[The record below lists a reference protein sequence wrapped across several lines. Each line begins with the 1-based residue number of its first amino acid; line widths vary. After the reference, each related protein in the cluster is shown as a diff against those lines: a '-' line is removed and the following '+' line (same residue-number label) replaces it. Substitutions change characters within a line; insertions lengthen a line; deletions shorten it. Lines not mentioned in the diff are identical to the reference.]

1 MTTTVTSL
9 GTPRPPSAA
18 AATAHVPFPRTL
30 AQRDR
35 ARFARYREL
44 LDFFEGRRAAPSGSR
59 RERMLQFNYARAFV
73 EKGAAYLVSDH
84 RPVATATEETSEG
97 RRRAAEAEQAL
108 RELWEANELLRLD
121 LDGELD
127 TAVLGDGAY
136 KSRGRA
142 RAARRRLRARRA
154 GPPRMEPRRRRAGGI
169 LLGKTNTPE
178 LTFAGET
185 DNLVYGRTNNPFDL
199 SRAPGGSSG
208 GAGAIVCCGGA
219 AFDIGSDT
227 GGSVRGPAHYCGITG
242 IKPNSGRV
250 PRTGHI
256 VPHGL
261 GALDSLTQNG
271 PMARYVEDLALIMP
285 IISGP
290 DWSDPFIMP
299 VPLGDPADVDIN
311 GLRVCFYTD
320 NGVRTPTAEIMATV
334 RGAAAALDDVC
345 ASVEEDLPRAI
356 PENPGISDMLRQGD
370 GQAGAH
376 RMLAK
381 YGTTETHEWMTRQLQ
396 KSSESILP
404 VGEYTAVLEQVDA
417 YRSAM
422 LGFMQNYD
430 VIICPVSSFAA
441 LPHGE
446 SMMDKNRAGMN
457 YTATYNITGWPS
469 TVVRGGTSPDGLPIG
484 VQVVAR
490 PWREDV
496 SLAVA
501 QYLEGALGGWQKPPM

>member
-1 MTTTVTSL
+1 MGNIIYASAKSMAQAVRDKEVSAVELVEAHL
-9 GTPRPPSAA
+9 GRIEEVNSALNA
-18 AATAHVPFPRTL
+18 VVQL
-30 AQRDR
+30 
-35 ARFARYREL
+35 
-44 LDFFEGRRAAPSGSR
+44 
-59 RERMLQFNYARAFV
+59 
-73 EKGAAYLVSDH
+73 
-84 RPVATATEETSEG
+84 
-97 RRRAAEAEQAL
+97 AAE
-108 RELWEANELLRLD
+108 
-121 LDGELD
+121 
-127 TAVLGDGAY
+127 
-136 KSRGRA
+136 RA
-142 RAARRRLRARRA
+142 RAEAVEADAALARGESKGALHGVPFTLKDSIDTEGIITTGGTLGRKDFVPDADATVTARLRA
-154 GPPRMEPRRRRAGGI
+154 AGGI

-178 LTFAGET
+178 LTYAGET

-256 VPHGL
+256 VPHSF
-261 GALDSLTQNG
+261 GAVDSLTQNG
-271 PMARYVEDLALIMP
+271 PMARYVEDLALILP

-290 DWSDPFIMP
+290 DWNDPAIVP
-299 VPLGDPADVDIN
+299 VPLGDPADVDIG

-320 NGVRTPTAEIMATV
+320 NGLRTPTAEIVAAV
-334 RGAAAALDDVC
+334 RAAAAALSDTG
-345 ASVEEDLPRAI
+345 ATVEEDLPSAI
-356 PENPGISDMLRQGD
+356 PDNPEISNMLSRGN
-370 GQAGAH
+370 GQAGA
-376 RMLAK
+376 RRLLAK
-381 YGTTETHEWMTRQLQ
+381 YGTTETHEWMTRLLE
-396 KSSESILP
+396 KASENVVP

-422 LGFMQNYD
+422 LGFMERYD
-430 VIICPVSSFAA
+430 VIVCPVAAFAA

-446 SMMDKNRAGMN
+446 SMTDENRTGIG

-501 QYLEGALGGWQKPPM
+501 QYLEGALGGWQRPPM

>member
-1 MTTTVTSL
+1 MNEIIYA
-9 GTPRPPSAA
+9 SAKTMAQAIQDKEVSAVELVDAHLARIEDVNPALNAVVMLA
-18 AATAHVPFPRTL
+18 A
-30 AQRDR
+30 DR
-35 ARFARYREL
+35 AR
-44 LDFFEGRRAAPSGSR
+44 
-59 RERMLQFNYARAFV
+59 V
-73 EKGAAYLVSDH
+73 E
-84 RPVATATEETSEG
+84 
-97 RRRAAEAEQAL
+97 AAEA
-108 RELWEANELLRLD
+108 
-121 LDGELD
+121 D
-127 TAVLGDGAY
+127 TALARGESKGALHGVPFTLKDSIDTEGVITTGGTLGRKHYVPDAD
-136 KSRGRA
+136 A
-142 RAARRRLRARRA
+142 TVAARLRA
-154 GPPRMEPRRRRAGGI
+154 AGGI

-178 LTFAGET
+178 LTYAGET

-227 GGSVRGPAHYCGITG
+227 GGSIRGPAHYCGITG

-261 GALDSLTQNG
+261 GAVDSLTQNG

-290 DWSDPFIMP
+290 DWNDPHIVPM
-299 VPLGDPADVDIN
+299 PLGDPADVDIS
-311 GLRVCFYTD
+311 GLRVAFYTH
-320 NGVRTPTAEIMATV
+320 NGVNTPTPEIMAAV
-334 RGAAAALDDVC
+334 RTAVSALDDMC

-356 PENPGISDMLRQGD
+356 PDNPDINNRLSQGN
-370 GQAGAH
+370 GQAGA
-376 RMLAK
+376 RRLLEK
-381 YGTTETHEWMTRQLQ
+381 YGTSETHQWITRLLE
-396 KSSESILP
+396 KASENTVS
-404 VGEYTAVLEQVDA
+404 VQEYTAVLEEVDA
-417 YRSAM
+417 YRSDM
-422 LGFMQNYD
+422 LRFMENYD

-446 SMMDKNRAGMN
+446 SMTDEKRIGIG
-457 YTATYNITGWPS
+457 YTSTYNITGWPS
-469 TVVRGGTSPDGLPIG
+469 TVVRGGTSPEGLPIG

>member
-1 MTTTVTSL
+1 MGNIIYASAKSMAQAVRDKEVSAVELVEAHL
-9 GTPRPPSAA
+9 GRIEEVNSALNA
-18 AATAHVPFPRTL
+18 VVQL
-30 AQRDR
+30 
-35 ARFARYREL
+35 
-44 LDFFEGRRAAPSGSR
+44 
-59 RERMLQFNYARAFV
+59 
-73 EKGAAYLVSDH
+73 
-84 RPVATATEETSEG
+84 
-97 RRRAAEAEQAL
+97 AAE
-108 RELWEANELLRLD
+108 
-121 LDGELD
+121 
-127 TAVLGDGAY
+127 
-136 KSRGRA
+136 RA
-142 RAARRRLRARRA
+142 RAEAVEADAALARGENKGALHGVPFTLKDSIDTEGIITTGGTLGRKDFVPDADATVTARLRA
-154 GPPRMEPRRRRAGGI
+154 AGGI

-178 LTFAGET
+178 LTYAGET

-256 VPHGL
+256 VPHSF
-261 GALDSLTQNG
+261 GAVDSLTQNG
-271 PMARYVEDLALIMP
+271 PMARYVEDLALILP

-290 DWSDPFIMP
+290 DWDDPHIVPM
-299 VPLGDPADVDIN
+299 PLGNPADVDIS
-311 GLRVCFYTD
+311 GLRVAFYTD
-320 NGVRTPTAEIMATV
+320 NGLRVPTDEIVAAVRS
-334 RGAAAALDDVC
+334 AANALADAGC
-345 ASVEEDLPRAI
+345 LVEEDLPRAI
-356 PENPGISDMLRQGD
+356 PDNPDINNQLSQGD
-370 GQAGAH
+370 GQAGA
-376 RMLAK
+376 RRLLAK
-381 YGTTETHEWMTRQLQ
+381 YGTTETHEWMTRLLE
-396 KSSESILP
+396 KASENMVS
-404 VGEYTAVLEQVDA
+404 VGEYTAVLEKIDS

-422 LGFMQNYD
+422 LGFMENYD
-430 VIICPVSSFAA
+430 VIVCPVSAFAA

-446 SMMDKNRAGMN
+446 SMTDENRSGIN

-501 QYLEGALGGWQKPPM
+501 QYLEGALGGWQNPPI

>member
-1 MTTTVTSL
+1 MGNIIYASAKSMAQAVRDKEVSAVELVEAHL
-9 GTPRPPSAA
+9 GRI
-18 AATAHVPFPRTL
+18 
-30 AQRDR
+30 
-35 ARFARYREL
+35 
-44 LDFFEGRRAAPSGSR
+44 
-59 RERMLQFNYARAFV
+59 
-73 EKGAAYLVSDH
+73 
-84 RPVATATEETSEG
+84 EEVNPALNAVVQL
-97 RRRAAEAEQAL
+97 AAE
-108 RELWEANELLRLD
+108 
-121 LDGELD
+121 
-127 TAVLGDGAY
+127 
-136 KSRGRA
+136 RA
-142 RAARRRLRARRA
+142 RAVAVEADAALARGESKGALHGVPFTLKDSIDTEGIITTGGTLGRKDFVPDADATVTARLRA
-154 GPPRMEPRRRRAGGI
+154 AGGI

-178 LTFAGET
+178 LTYAGET

-256 VPHGL
+256 VPHSF
-261 GALDSLTQNG
+261 GAVDSLTQNG
-271 PMARYVEDLALIMP
+271 PMARYVEDLALILS

-290 DWSDPFIMP
+290 DWDDPHIVPM
-299 VPLGDPADVDIN
+299 PLGNPADVDIS
-311 GLRVCFYTD
+311 GLRVAFYTD
-320 NGVRTPTAEIMATV
+320 NGLRVPTDEIVAAVRS
-334 RGAAAALDDVC
+334 AANALEDAGC
-345 ASVEEDLPRAI
+345 LVEEDLPRAI
-356 PENPGISDMLRQGD
+356 PDNPDINNRLSQGD
-370 GQAGAH
+370 GQAGA
-376 RMLAK
+376 RRLLAK
-381 YGTTETHEWMTRQLQ
+381 YGTTETHEWMTRLLE
-396 KSSESILP
+396 KASENMVS
-404 VGEYTAVLEQVDA
+404 VGEYTAALEQVDA

-422 LGFMQNYD
+422 LGFMENYD
-430 VIICPVSSFAA
+430 VIVCPVSAFAA

-446 SMMDKNRAGMN
+446 SMTDENRSGIN

-501 QYLEGALGGWQKPPM
+501 QYLEGALGGWQRPPM

>member
-1 MTTTVTSL
+1 MGNIIYASAKSMAQAVRDKEVSAVELVEAHL
-9 GTPRPPSAA
+9 GRIEEVNSALNA
-18 AATAHVPFPRTL
+18 VVQL
-30 AQRDR
+30 
-35 ARFARYREL
+35 
-44 LDFFEGRRAAPSGSR
+44 
-59 RERMLQFNYARAFV
+59 
-73 EKGAAYLVSDH
+73 
-84 RPVATATEETSEG
+84 
-97 RRRAAEAEQAL
+97 AAE
-108 RELWEANELLRLD
+108 
-121 LDGELD
+121 
-127 TAVLGDGAY
+127 
-136 KSRGRA
+136 RA
-142 RAARRRLRARRA
+142 RAEAVEADAALARGESKGALHGVPFTLKDSIDTEGIITTGGTLGRKDFVPDADATVTARLRA
-154 GPPRMEPRRRRAGGI
+154 AGGI

-178 LTFAGET
+178 LTYAGET

-256 VPHGL
+256 VPHSF
-261 GALDSLTQNG
+261 GAVDSLTQNG
-271 PMARYVEDLALIMP
+271 PMARYVEDLALILS

-290 DWSDPFIMP
+290 DWDDPHIVPM
-299 VPLGDPADVDIN
+299 PLGNPADVDIS
-311 GLRVCFYTD
+311 GLRVAFYTD
-320 NGVRTPTAEIMATV
+320 NGLRVPTDEIVAAVRS
-334 RGAAAALDDVC
+334 AANALADAGC
-345 ASVEEDLPRAI
+345 LVEEDLPRAI
-356 PENPGISDMLRQGD
+356 PDNPDINNQLSQGD
-370 GQAGAH
+370 GQAGA
-376 RMLAK
+376 RRLLAK
-381 YGTTETHEWMTRQLQ
+381 YGTTETHEWMTRLLE
-396 KSSESILP
+396 KASENMVS
-404 VGEYTAVLEQVDA
+404 VGEYTAVLEKIDS

-422 LGFMQNYD
+422 LGFMENYD
-430 VIICPVSSFAA
+430 VIVCPVSAFAA

-446 SMMDKNRAGMN
+446 SMTDENRSGIN

-501 QYLEGALGGWQKPPM
+501 QYLEGALGGWQNPPI

>member
-1 MTTTVTSL
+1 MDNIIYASAKSMAQAVRDKEVSAVELVEAHL
-9 GTPRPPSAA
+9 GRIEEVNSALNA
-18 AATAHVPFPRTL
+18 VVQL
-30 AQRDR
+30 
-35 ARFARYREL
+35 
-44 LDFFEGRRAAPSGSR
+44 
-59 RERMLQFNYARAFV
+59 
-73 EKGAAYLVSDH
+73 
-84 RPVATATEETSEG
+84 
-97 RRRAAEAEQAL
+97 AAE
-108 RELWEANELLRLD
+108 
-121 LDGELD
+121 
-127 TAVLGDGAY
+127 
-136 KSRGRA
+136 RA
-142 RAARRRLRARRA
+142 RAEAVEADAALARGERKGALHGVPFTLKDSIDTEGIITTGGTLGRKDFVPDADATVTARLRA
-154 GPPRMEPRRRRAGGI
+154 EGGI

-178 LTFAGET
+178 LTYAGET

-256 VPHGL
+256 VPHSF
-261 GALDSLTQNG
+261 GAVDSLTQNG
-271 PMARYVEDLALIMP
+271 PMARYVEDLALILS

-290 DWSDPFIMP
+290 DWDDPHIVPM
-299 VPLGDPADVDIN
+299 PLGNPADVDIS
-311 GLRVCFYTD
+311 GLRVAFYTD
-320 NGVRTPTAEIMATV
+320 NGLRVPTDEIVAAVRS
-334 RGAAAALDDVC
+334 AANALEDAGC
-345 ASVEEDLPRAI
+345 LVEEDLPRAI
-356 PENPGISDMLRQGD
+356 PDNPDINNQLSQGD
-370 GQAGAH
+370 GQAGA
-376 RMLAK
+376 RRLLAK
-381 YGTTETHEWMTRQLQ
+381 YGTTETHEWMTRLLE
-396 KSSESILP
+396 KASENMVS
-404 VGEYTAVLEQVDA
+404 VGEYTAVLEKIDS

-422 LGFMQNYD
+422 LGFMENYD
-430 VIICPVSSFAA
+430 VIVCPVSAFAA

-446 SMMDKNRAGMN
+446 SMTDENRSGIN

-501 QYLEGALGGWQKPPM
+501 QYLEGALGGWQRPPM

>member
-1 MTTTVTSL
+1 MTDTNNIIYA
-9 GTPRPPSAA
+9 SARSMAQAIQDKEVSAVELVDAHLARIDEVNPALNAVVQLA
-18 AATAHVPFPRTL
+18 AE
-30 AQRDR
+30 R
-35 ARFARYREL
+35 ARAE
-44 LDFFEGRRAAPSGSR
+44 
-59 RERMLQFNYARAFV
+59 
-73 EKGAAYLVSDH
+73 
-84 RPVATATEETSEG
+84 
-97 RRRAAEAEQAL
+97 AAEADAAL
-108 RELWEANELLRLD
+108 AR
-121 LDGELD
+121 GESKGVLHGVPFTLKDSID
-127 TAVLGDGAY
+127 TEGIVTTGGTM
-136 KSRGRA
+136 GRKDYVPDA
-142 RAARRRLRARRA
+142 DATVTARLRAA
-154 GPPRMEPRRRRAGGI
+154 GAI

-219 AFDIGSDT
+219 PFDIGSDT

-250 PRTGHI
+250 PRTGHV

-271 PMARYVEDLALIMP
+271 PMARYVEDLVMIMP

-290 DWSDPFIMP
+290 DWSDPFIAP
-299 VPLGDPADVDIN
+299 VPLGDPVDVDIN
-311 GLRVCFYTD
+311 GLRICFYTD
-320 NGVRTPTAEIMATV
+320 NGVRTPTAEIMAAV
-334 RGAAAALDDVC
+334 RSAAAALGE
-345 ASVEEDLPRAI
+345 AGATVEEDLPRAI
-356 PENPGISDMLRQGD
+356 PENPDISDILRQGD
-370 GQAGAH
+370 GQAGAR
-376 RMLAK
+376 RMLAN
-381 YGTTETHEWMTRQLQ
+381 YGTTETHKWMTRQLA
-396 KSSESILP
+396 KSSESVVP
-404 VGEYTAVLEQVDA
+404 VGDYTAVLERVDA

-422 LGFMQNYD
+422 LGFMENYD
-430 VIICPVSSFAA
+430 VIVCPVSSFAA

-446 SMMDKNRAGMN
+446 SMEDRNRAGMN

-469 TVVRGGTSPDGLPIG
+469 TVVRAGTSPDGLPIG

-501 QYLEGALGGWQKPPM
+501 QYLEGALGGWQRPPM

>member
-1 MTTTVTSL
+1 MTDTNDIIYA
-9 GTPRPPSAA
+9 SAKTMAQAIQDKHVSAVELVETHLARIDEVNPALNAVVQLA
-18 AATAHVPFPRTL
+18 A
-30 AQRDR
+30 
-35 ARFARYREL
+35 
-44 LDFFEGRRAAPSGSR
+44 
-59 RERMLQFNYARAFV
+59 
-73 EKGAAYLVSDH
+73 K
-84 RPVATATEETSEG
+84 
-97 RRRAAEAEQAL
+97 
-108 RELWEANELLRLD
+108 
-121 LDGELD
+121 
-127 TAVLGDGAY
+127 
-136 KSRGRA
+136 RA
-142 RAARRRLRARRA
+142 RAEAVEADAALARGESLGKLHGVPFTLKDSIDTEGVVTTGGTLGRKDYVPDADATVTARLRAA
-154 GPPRMEPRRRRAGGI
+154 GAI

>member
-1 MTTTVTSL
+1 MGRTAEILIDSKKVRLDSMTDTNNIIYA
-9 GTPRPPSAA
+9 SARSMAQAIQDKEVSAVELVDAHLARIDEVNPALNAVVQLA
-18 AATAHVPFPRTL
+18 AE
-30 AQRDR
+30 R
-35 ARFARYREL
+35 ARAE
-44 LDFFEGRRAAPSGSR
+44 
-59 RERMLQFNYARAFV
+59 
-73 EKGAAYLVSDH
+73 
-84 RPVATATEETSEG
+84 
-97 RRRAAEAEQAL
+97 AAEADAAL
-108 RELWEANELLRLD
+108 AR
-121 LDGELD
+121 GESKGVLHGVPFTLKDSID
-127 TAVLGDGAY
+127 TEGIVTTGGTM
-136 KSRGRA
+136 GRKDYVPDA
-142 RAARRRLRARRA
+142 DATVTARLRAA
-154 GPPRMEPRRRRAGGI
+154 GAI

-219 AFDIGSDT
+219 PFDIGSDT

-250 PRTGHI
+250 PRTGHV

-271 PMARYVEDLALIMP
+271 PMARYVEDLVMIMP

-290 DWSDPFIMP
+290 DWSDPFIAP
-299 VPLGDPADVDIN
+299 VPLGDPVDVDIN
-311 GLRVCFYTD
+311 GLRICFYTD
-320 NGVRTPTAEIMATV
+320 NGVRTPTAEIMAAV
-334 RGAAAALDDVC
+334 RSAAAALGE
-345 ASVEEDLPRAI
+345 AGATVEEDLPRAI
-356 PENPGISDMLRQGD
+356 PENPDISDILRQGD
-370 GQAGAH
+370 GQAGAR
-376 RMLAK
+376 RMLAN
-381 YGTTETHEWMTRQLQ
+381 YGTTETHKWMTRQLA
-396 KSSESILP
+396 KSSESVVP
-404 VGEYTAVLEQVDA
+404 VGDYTAVLERVDA

-422 LGFMQNYD
+422 LGFMENYD
-430 VIICPVSSFAA
+430 VIVCPVSSFAA

-446 SMMDKNRAGMN
+446 SMEDRNRAGMN

-469 TVVRGGTSPDGLPIG
+469 TVVRAGTSPDGLPIG

-501 QYLEGALGGWQKPPM
+501 QYLEGALGGWQRPPM

>member
-1 MTTTVTSL
+1 MGNIIYASAKSMAQAVRDKEVSAVELVEAHL
-9 GTPRPPSAA
+9 GRIEEVNSALNA
-18 AATAHVPFPRTL
+18 VVQL
-30 AQRDR
+30 
-35 ARFARYREL
+35 
-44 LDFFEGRRAAPSGSR
+44 
-59 RERMLQFNYARAFV
+59 
-73 EKGAAYLVSDH
+73 
-84 RPVATATEETSEG
+84 
-97 RRRAAEAEQAL
+97 AAE
-108 RELWEANELLRLD
+108 
-121 LDGELD
+121 
-127 TAVLGDGAY
+127 
-136 KSRGRA
+136 RA
-142 RAARRRLRARRA
+142 RAEGVEADAALARGESKGALHGVPFTLKDSIDTEGIITTGGTLGRKDFVPDADATVTARLRA
-154 GPPRMEPRRRRAGGI
+154 AGGI

-178 LTFAGET
+178 LTYAGET

-256 VPHGL
+256 VPHSF
-261 GALDSLTQNG
+261 GAVDSLTQNG
-271 PMARYVEDLALIMP
+271 PMARYVEDLALILP

-290 DWSDPFIMP
+290 DWDDPHIVPM
-299 VPLGDPADVDIN
+299 PLGNPSDVDIS
-311 GLRVCFYTD
+311 GLRVAFYTD
-320 NGVRTPTAEIMATV
+320 NGLRVPTDEIVAAVRS
-334 RGAAAALDDVC
+334 AANALEDAGC
-345 ASVEEDLPRAI
+345 LVEEDLPRAI
-356 PENPGISDMLRQGD
+356 PDNPDINNQLSQGD
-370 GQAGAH
+370 GQAGA
-376 RMLAK
+376 RRLLAK
-381 YGTTETHEWMTRQLQ
+381 YGTTETHEWMTRLLE
-396 KSSESILP
+396 KASENMVS
-404 VGEYTAVLEQVDA
+404 VGEYTAVLEKIDS

-430 VIICPVSSFAA
+430 VIVCPVSAFAA

-446 SMMDKNRAGMN
+446 SMTDENRSGIN

-501 QYLEGALGGWQKPPM
+501 QYLEGALGGWQRPPM

>member
-1 MTTTVTSL
+1 MGNIIYASAKSMAQAVRDKEVSAVELVEAHL
-9 GTPRPPSAA
+9 GRIEEVNSALNA
-18 AATAHVPFPRTL
+18 VVQL
-30 AQRDR
+30 
-35 ARFARYREL
+35 
-44 LDFFEGRRAAPSGSR
+44 
-59 RERMLQFNYARAFV
+59 
-73 EKGAAYLVSDH
+73 
-84 RPVATATEETSEG
+84 
-97 RRRAAEAEQAL
+97 AAE
-108 RELWEANELLRLD
+108 
-121 LDGELD
+121 
-127 TAVLGDGAY
+127 
-136 KSRGRA
+136 RA
-142 RAARRRLRARRA
+142 RAEAVEADAALARGESKGALHGVPFTLKDSIDTEGIITTGGTLGRKDFVPDADATVTARLRA
-154 GPPRMEPRRRRAGGI
+154 AGGI

-178 LTFAGET
+178 LTYAGET

-256 VPHGL
+256 VPHSF
-261 GALDSLTQNG
+261 GAVDSLTQNG
-271 PMARYVEDLALIMP
+271 PMARYVEDLTLILP

-290 DWSDPFIMP
+290 DWDDPHIVPM
-299 VPLGDPADVDIN
+299 PLGNPSDVDIS
-311 GLRVCFYTD
+311 GLRVAFYTD
-320 NGVRTPTAEIMATV
+320 NGLRVPTDEIVAAVRS
-334 RGAAAALDDVC
+334 AANALEDAGC
-345 ASVEEDLPRAI
+345 LVEEDLPRAI
-356 PENPGISDMLRQGD
+356 PDNPDINNQLSQGD
-370 GQAGAH
+370 GQAGA
-376 RMLAK
+376 RRLLAK
-381 YGTTETHEWMTRQLQ
+381 YGTTETHEWMTRLLE
-396 KSSESILP
+396 KASENMVS
-404 VGEYTAVLEQVDA
+404 VGEYTAVLEKIDS

-430 VIICPVSSFAA
+430 VIVCPVSAFAA

-446 SMMDKNRAGMN
+446 SMTDENRAGIN

-501 QYLEGALGGWQKPPM
+501 QYLEGALGGWQRPPM

>member
-1 MTTTVTSL
+1 MTDTNDIIYASAKTMAQAIQDKHVSAVELVETHLARIDEVNPALNAVVQLAAERARAEAVEADAALARGESL
-9 GTPRPPSAA
+9 GTL
-18 AATAHVPFPRTL
+18 HGVPFTL
-30 AQRDR
+30 KDSI
-35 ARFARYREL
+35 
-44 LDFFEGRRAAPSGSR
+44 DTEGVVTTGGTLGRKDYVPDA
-59 RERMLQFNYARAFV
+59 
-73 EKGAAYLVSDH
+73 D
-84 RPVATATEETSEG
+84 ATV
-97 RRRAAEAEQAL
+97 
-108 RELWEANELLRLD
+108 
-121 LDGELD
+121 
-127 TAVLGDGAY
+127 TA
-136 KSRGRA
+136 
-142 RAARRRLRARRA
+142 RLRAA
-154 GPPRMEPRRRRAGGI
+154 GAI

-290 DWSDPFIMP
+290 DWSDPFIAP

-320 NGVRTPTAEIMATV
+320 NGVRTPTAEIMAAV
-334 RGAAAALDDVC
+334 RAAASALDDVC

-417 YRSAM
+417 YRSSM

-441 LPHGE
+441 LSHGE

-501 QYLEGALGGWQKPPM
+501 QYLEGALGGWQRPPM

>member
-1 MTTTVTSL
+1 M
-9 GTPRPPSAA
+9 
-18 AATAHVPFPRTL
+18 
-30 AQRDR
+30 
-35 ARFARYREL
+35 
-44 LDFFEGRRAAPSGSR
+44 
-59 RERMLQFNYARAFV
+59 
-73 EKGAAYLVSDH
+73 
-84 RPVATATEETSEG
+84 
-97 RRRAAEAEQAL
+97 
-108 RELWEANELLRLD
+108 
-121 LDGELD
+121 
-127 TAVLGDGAY
+127 
-136 KSRGRA
+136 
-142 RAARRRLRARRA
+142 
-154 GPPRMEPRRRRAGGI
+154 
-169 LLGKTNTPE
+169 
-178 LTFAGET
+178 
-185 DNLVYGRTNNPFDL
+185 

-290 DWSDPFIMP
+290 DWSDPFIAP
-299 VPLGDPADVDIN
+299 VPLGNPTDVDIS

-320 NGVRTPTAEIMATV
+320 NGVRTPTAEIMAAV
-334 RGAAAALDDVC
+334 RGAASALDDVC
-345 ASVEEDLPRAI
+345 VSVEEDLPRAI

-381 YGTTETHEWMTRQLQ
+381 YGTTETHEWMTRQL
-396 KSSESILP
+396 KKASEVIVP
-404 VGEYTAVLEQVDA
+404 VGEYTAILEQVDA

-501 QYLEGALGGWQKPPM
+501 QYLEGALGGWQRPPM

>member
-1 MTTTVTSL
+1 MTDTNDIIYASAKTMAQAIQDKHVSAVELVETHLARIDEVNPALNAVVQLAAERARAEAVEADAALARGESL
-9 GTPRPPSAA
+9 GTL
-18 AATAHVPFPRTL
+18 HGVPFTL
-30 AQRDR
+30 KDSIDT
-35 ARFARYREL
+35 EDVITTGGTL
-44 LDFFEGRRAAPSGSR
+44 GRKDYVPDA
-59 RERMLQFNYARAFV
+59 
-73 EKGAAYLVSDH
+73 D
-84 RPVATATEETSEG
+84 ATV
-97 RRRAAEAEQAL
+97 
-108 RELWEANELLRLD
+108 
-121 LDGELD
+121 
-127 TAVLGDGAY
+127 TA
-136 KSRGRA
+136 
-142 RAARRRLRARRA
+142 RLRAA
-154 GPPRMEPRRRRAGGI
+154 GAI

-320 NGVRTPTAEIMATV
+320 NGVRTPTAEIMAAV

-501 QYLEGALGGWQKPPM
+501 QYLEGALGGWQRPPM

>member
-1 MTTTVTSL
+1 MGNIIYASAKSMAQAVRDKEVSAVELVEAHL
-9 GTPRPPSAA
+9 GRIEEVNSALNA
-18 AATAHVPFPRTL
+18 VVQL
-30 AQRDR
+30 
-35 ARFARYREL
+35 
-44 LDFFEGRRAAPSGSR
+44 
-59 RERMLQFNYARAFV
+59 
-73 EKGAAYLVSDH
+73 
-84 RPVATATEETSEG
+84 
-97 RRRAAEAEQAL
+97 AAE
-108 RELWEANELLRLD
+108 
-121 LDGELD
+121 
-127 TAVLGDGAY
+127 
-136 KSRGRA
+136 RA
-142 RAARRRLRARRA
+142 RAEAVEADAALARGESKGALHGVPFTLKDSIDTEGIITTGGTLGRKDFVPDADATVTARLRA
-154 GPPRMEPRRRRAGGI
+154 AGGI

-178 LTFAGET
+178 LTYAGET

-256 VPHGL
+256 VPHSF
-261 GALDSLTQNG
+261 GAVDSLTQNG
-271 PMARYVEDLALIMP
+271 PMARYVEDLALILS

-290 DWSDPFIMP
+290 DWDDPHIVPM
-299 VPLGDPADVDIN
+299 PLGNPADVDIS
-311 GLRVCFYTD
+311 GLRVAFYTD
-320 NGVRTPTAEIMATV
+320 NGLRVPTDEIVAAVRS
-334 RGAAAALDDVC
+334 AANALADAGC
-345 ASVEEDLPRAI
+345 LVEEDLPRAI
-356 PENPGISDMLRQGD
+356 PDNPDINNQLSQGD
-370 GQAGAH
+370 GQAGA
-376 RMLAK
+376 RRLLAK
-381 YGTTETHEWMTRQLQ
+381 YGTTETHEWMTRLLE
-396 KSSESILP
+396 KASENMVS
-404 VGEYTAVLEQVDA
+404 VGEYTAALEKVDA

-422 LGFMQNYD
+422 LGFMENYD
-430 VIICPVSSFAA
+430 VIVCPVSAFAA

-446 SMMDKNRAGMN
+446 SMTDENRSGIN

-501 QYLEGALGGWQKPPM
+501 QYLEGALGGWQNPPI

>member
-1 MTTTVTSL
+1 MGNIIYASAKSMAQAVRDKEVSAVELVEAHL
-9 GTPRPPSAA
+9 GRIEEVNSALNA
-18 AATAHVPFPRTL
+18 VVQL
-30 AQRDR
+30 
-35 ARFARYREL
+35 
-44 LDFFEGRRAAPSGSR
+44 
-59 RERMLQFNYARAFV
+59 
-73 EKGAAYLVSDH
+73 
-84 RPVATATEETSEG
+84 
-97 RRRAAEAEQAL
+97 AAE
-108 RELWEANELLRLD
+108 
-121 LDGELD
+121 
-127 TAVLGDGAY
+127 
-136 KSRGRA
+136 RA
-142 RAARRRLRARRA
+142 RAEAVEADAALARGESKGALHGVPFTLKDSIDTEGIITTGGTLGRKDFVPDADATVTARLRA
-154 GPPRMEPRRRRAGGI
+154 AGGI

-178 LTFAGET
+178 LTYAGET

-256 VPHGL
+256 VPHSF
-261 GALDSLTQNG
+261 GAVDSLTQNG
-271 PMARYVEDLALIMP
+271 PMARYVEDLALILS

-290 DWSDPFIMP
+290 DWDDPHIVPM
-299 VPLGDPADVDIN
+299 PLGNPADVDIS
-311 GLRVCFYTD
+311 GLRVAFYTD
-320 NGVRTPTAEIMATV
+320 NGLRVPTDEIVAAVRS
-334 RGAAAALDDVC
+334 AANALEDAGC
-345 ASVEEDLPRAI
+345 LVEEDLPRAI
-356 PENPGISDMLRQGD
+356 PDNPDINNQLSQGD
-370 GQAGAH
+370 GQAGA
-376 RMLAK
+376 RRLLAK
-381 YGTTETHEWMTRQLQ
+381 YGTTETHEWMTRLLE
-396 KSSESILP
+396 KASENMVS
-404 VGEYTAVLEQVDA
+404 VGEYTAALEQVDA

-430 VIICPVSSFAA
+430 VIVCPVSAFAA

-446 SMMDKNRAGMN
+446 SMTDENRSGIN

-501 QYLEGALGGWQKPPM
+501 QYLEGALGGWQNPPI

>member
-1 MTTTVTSL
+1 MGNIIYASAKSMAQAVRDKEVSAVELVEAHL
-9 GTPRPPSAA
+9 GRIEEVNSALNA
-18 AATAHVPFPRTL
+18 VVQL
-30 AQRDR
+30 
-35 ARFARYREL
+35 
-44 LDFFEGRRAAPSGSR
+44 
-59 RERMLQFNYARAFV
+59 
-73 EKGAAYLVSDH
+73 
-84 RPVATATEETSEG
+84 
-97 RRRAAEAEQAL
+97 AAE
-108 RELWEANELLRLD
+108 
-121 LDGELD
+121 
-127 TAVLGDGAY
+127 
-136 KSRGRA
+136 RA
-142 RAARRRLRARRA
+142 RAEAVEADAALARGESKGALHGVPFTLKDSIDTEGIITTGGTLGRKDFVPDADATVTARLRA
-154 GPPRMEPRRRRAGGI
+154 AGGI

-178 LTFAGET
+178 LTYAGET

-256 VPHGL
+256 VPHSF
-261 GALDSLTQNG
+261 GAVDSLTQNG
-271 PMARYVEDLALIMP
+271 PMARYVEDLALILS

-290 DWSDPFIMP
+290 DWDDPHIVPM
-299 VPLGDPADVDIN
+299 PLGNPADVDIS
-311 GLRVCFYTD
+311 GLRVAFYTD
-320 NGVRTPTAEIMATV
+320 NGLRVPTDEIVAAVRS
-334 RGAAAALDDVC
+334 AANALADAGC
-345 ASVEEDLPRAI
+345 LVEEDLPRAI
-356 PENPGISDMLRQGD
+356 PDNPDINNQLSQGD
-370 GQAGAH
+370 GQAGA
-376 RMLAK
+376 RRLLAK
-381 YGTTETHEWMTRQLQ
+381 YGTTETHEWMTRLLE
-396 KSSESILP
+396 KASENMVS
-404 VGEYTAVLEQVDA
+404 VGEYTAVLEKIDS

-422 LGFMQNYD
+422 LGFMENYD
-430 VIICPVSSFAA
+430 VIVCPVSAFAA

-446 SMMDKNRAGMN
+446 SMTDENRSGIN

-501 QYLEGALGGWQKPPM
+501 QYLEGALGGWQRPPM

>member
-1 MTTTVTSL
+1 MGNIIYASAKSMAQAVRDKEVSAVELVEAHL
-9 GTPRPPSAA
+9 GRIEEVNSALNA
-18 AATAHVPFPRTL
+18 VVQL
-30 AQRDR
+30 
-35 ARFARYREL
+35 
-44 LDFFEGRRAAPSGSR
+44 
-59 RERMLQFNYARAFV
+59 
-73 EKGAAYLVSDH
+73 
-84 RPVATATEETSEG
+84 
-97 RRRAAEAEQAL
+97 AAE
-108 RELWEANELLRLD
+108 
-121 LDGELD
+121 
-127 TAVLGDGAY
+127 
-136 KSRGRA
+136 RA
-142 RAARRRLRARRA
+142 RAEAVEADAALARGESKGALHGVPFTLKDSIDTEGIITTGGTLGRKDFVPDADATVTARLRA
-154 GPPRMEPRRRRAGGI
+154 AGGI

-178 LTFAGET
+178 LTYAGET

-256 VPHGL
+256 VPHSF
-261 GALDSLTQNG
+261 GAVDSLTQNG
-271 PMARYVEDLALIMP
+271 PMARYVEDLALILS

-290 DWSDPFIMP
+290 DWDDPHIVPM
-299 VPLGDPADVDIN
+299 PLGNPADVDIS
-311 GLRVCFYTD
+311 GLRVAFYTD
-320 NGVRTPTAEIMATV
+320 NGLRVPTDEIVAAVRS
-334 RGAAAALDDVC
+334 AANALEDAGC
-345 ASVEEDLPRAI
+345 LVEEDLPRAI
-356 PENPGISDMLRQGD
+356 PDNPDINNQLSQGD
-370 GQAGAH
+370 GQAGA
-376 RMLAK
+376 RRLLAK
-381 YGTTETHEWMTRQLQ
+381 YGTTETHEWMTRLLE
-396 KSSESILP
+396 KASENMVS
-404 VGEYTAVLEQVDA
+404 VGEYTAVLEKIDS

-422 LGFMQNYD
+422 LGFMQSYD
-430 VIICPVSSFAA
+430 VIVCPVSAFAA

-446 SMMDKNRAGMN
+446 SMTDENRSGIN

-501 QYLEGALGGWQKPPM
+501 QYLEGALGGWQRPPM